1 MTTTTTVEVIPEITF
16 ASGLPAFP
24 HAHRFTI
31 TRWGGEDSPFSLLRS
46 LDDPDLSFVVT
57 YPGIFFPD
65 YAPEIDDETVARIG
79 LESEDDA
86 LVLVILTLGATP
98 ADASANLLG
107 PIVVNTRTRDAVQ
120 AVLLDTRYEVRTP
133 LTAG

>member
-24 HAHRFTI
+24 DAHRFTI

-46 LDDPDLSFVVT
+46 LDDPDLVFVVT

-65 YAPEIDDETVARIG
+65 YAPEIDDETVVRIG
-79 LESEDDA
+79 LEREEDA

-98 ADASANLLG
+98 AEATANLLG
-107 PIVVNTRTRDAVQ
+107 PIVINTRTRDAVQ

-133 LTAG
+133 LNAG